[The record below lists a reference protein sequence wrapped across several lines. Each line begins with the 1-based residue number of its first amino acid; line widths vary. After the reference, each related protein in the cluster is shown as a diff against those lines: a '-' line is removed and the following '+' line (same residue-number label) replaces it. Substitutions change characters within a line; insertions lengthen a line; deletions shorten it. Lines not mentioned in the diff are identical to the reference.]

1 MSLPGSSPSRPIP
14 PWGASIPGP
23 PIAWWALLTPS
34 SGPGP
39 SRPWSPSAAAPHRS
53 PARPWPRPVG
63 RGKTAVL
70 MVLAGI
76 NRTEARRLEVTHGHL
91 RHALLG
97 NGVPYG
103 VRARTLAG

>member
-1 MSLPGSSPSRPIP
+1 M
-14 PWGASIPGP
+14 
-23 PIAWWALLTPS
+23 
-34 SGPGP
+34 
-39 SRPWSPSAAAPHRS
+39 
-53 PARPWPRPVG
+53 
-63 RGKTAVL
+63 
-70 MVLAGI
+70 MVLVGI

>member
-1 MSLPGSSPSRPIP
+1 M
-14 PWGASIPGP
+14 
-23 PIAWWALLTPS
+23 
-34 SGPGP
+34 
-39 SRPWSPSAAAPHRS
+39 
-53 PARPWPRPVG
+53 
-63 RGKTAVL
+63 

-97 NGVPYG
+97 NGVPYV